1 MLSKLAT
8 LILGIL
14 SEKERNPYD
23 ITKMLS
29 EMNTRK
35 WLPLA
40 DSTVYATI
48 NNLKKNSL
56 INGRQERSGNLP
68 EKTIYNIT
76 PEGEFELHN
85 SITTYLEEDA
95 STSTGFDIGI
105 LLMQNLSK
113 PEILMKL
120 KKKLERLE
128 RQGNFVRAASIA
140 VTSVL
145 GLVWLCVNRYDNVEL
160 YSHFITLCVF
170 AATLMVWAAVREQF
184 RWVRLGA
191 PRLMRWASLFGT
203 PGLFMLET
211 GGIFWMISE
220 REFLSERRPIW

>member
-14 SEKERNPYD
+14 SERERNPYD

-29 EMNTRK
+29 DMQTRK

-48 NNLKKNSL
+48 NNLKKRGL

-76 PEGEFELHN
+76 PEGEFELHS
-85 SITTYLEEDA
+85 SITAYLEEDA
-95 STSTGFDIGI
+95 SSSSGFDIGI
-105 LLMQNLSK
+105 LLMHNLSK

-128 RQGNFVRAASIA
+128 ATAYTVRKQIFNLEMDTTRIA
-140 VTSVL
+140 FTSLAMLKHRLHLMEAEIKTVK
-145 GLVWLCVNRYDNVEL
+145 EL
-160 YSHFITLCVF
+160 IKELNIRTD
-170 AATLMVWAAVREQF
+170 
-184 RWVRLGA
+184 
-191 PRLMRWASLFGT
+191 
-203 PGLFMLET
+203 
-211 GGIFWMISE
+211 ISE
-220 REFLSERRPIW
+220 LSPFDMRNV

>member
-14 SEKERNPYD
+14 SERERNPYD

-29 EMNTRK
+29 DMQTRK

-48 NNLKKNSL
+48 NNLKKRGL

-76 PEGEFELHN
+76 PEGEFELHS
-85 SITTYLEEDA
+85 SITAYLEEDA
-95 STSTGFDIGI
+95 SSSSGFDIGI
-105 LLMQNLSK
+105 LLMHNLSK

-128 RQGNFVRAASIA
+128 ANAYTVRKQIFNLEMDTTRIA
-140 VTSVL
+140 FTSLAMLKHRLHLMEAEIKTVK
-145 GLVWLCVNRYDNVEL
+145 EL
-160 YSHFITLCVF
+160 IKELNIRTD
-170 AATLMVWAAVREQF
+170 
-184 RWVRLGA
+184 
-191 PRLMRWASLFGT
+191 
-203 PGLFMLET
+203 
-211 GGIFWMISE
+211 ISE
-220 REFLSERRPIW
+220 LSPFDMRNV

>member
-14 SEKERNPYD
+14 SERERNPYD

-29 EMNTRK
+29 DMQTRK

-48 NNLKKNSL
+48 NNLKKRGL

-76 PEGEFELHN
+76 PEGEFELHS

-95 STSTGFDIGI
+95 SSSSGFDIGI
-105 LLMQNLSK
+105 LLMHNLSK

-128 RQGNFVRAASIA
+128 ANGYTVRKQIFNLEMDTTRIA
-140 VTSVL
+140 FTSLAMLKHRLHLMEAEIKTVK
-145 GLVWLCVNRYDNVEL
+145 EL
-160 YSHFITLCVF
+160 IKELNIRTD
-170 AATLMVWAAVREQF
+170 
-184 RWVRLGA
+184 
-191 PRLMRWASLFGT
+191 
-203 PGLFMLET
+203 
-211 GGIFWMISE
+211 ISE
-220 REFLSERRPIW
+220 LSPFDMRNV

>member
-48 NNLKKNSL
+48 NNLKKNGL

-76 PEGEFELHN
+76 SEGEFELHN

-105 LLMQNLSK
+105 LLMHNLSK

-128 RQGNFVRAASIA
+128 ANAYTIRKQIFNFEMDPTRIA
-140 VTSVL
+140 FTSLAMLKHRLHLMEAEIKTVK
-145 GLVWLCVNRYDNVEL
+145 EL
-160 YSHFITLCVF
+160 IKELNIRTD
-170 AATLMVWAAVREQF
+170 
-184 RWVRLGA
+184 
-191 PRLMRWASLFGT
+191 
-203 PGLFMLET
+203 
-211 GGIFWMISE
+211 ISE
-220 REFLSERRPIW
+220 LSPFDMRMT